1 MKKNVTKFSRLFMMA
16 FMLIV
21 LLTAAAANSVAV
33 AEEAVPQ
40 TREYIIRPLTDFS
53 ITVKAAA
60 HRLLTEA

>member
-33 AEEAVPQ
+33 AEVAVPP
-40 TREYIIRPLTDFS
+40 T
-53 ITVKAAA
+53 
-60 HRLLTEA
+60 

>member
-33 AEEAVPQ
+33 AEEALPQ
-40 TREYIIRPLTDFS
+40 TREYIRPLTDFS